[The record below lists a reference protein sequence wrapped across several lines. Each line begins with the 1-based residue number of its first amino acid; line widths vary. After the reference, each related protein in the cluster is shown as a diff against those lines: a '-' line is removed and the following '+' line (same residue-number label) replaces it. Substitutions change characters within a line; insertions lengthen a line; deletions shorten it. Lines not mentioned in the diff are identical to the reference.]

1 MTLKFQKSHH
11 LVKENLIKSNLCNK
25 TIYDERST
33 QPDFKVGDNVY
44 LLNEV
49 SKPGQKLSQIN
60 EDINKFET
68 KNHVPI
74 YQNSYVVY
82 ILLKIVKIFL
92 FYIAYKFIIFFKNKY
107 CKNHNHTHESSSI
120 TNCITFNM
128 CKKKYSVA
136 TDSNNFAL
144 ELESVIYDSDNV
156 QPNENHKNSQL
167 RRSSRLA
174 KLKENIE

>member
-1 MTLKFQKSHH
+1 
-11 LVKENLIKSNLCNK
+11 
-25 TIYDERST
+25 
-33 QPDFKVGDNVY
+33 
-44 LLNEV
+44 
-49 SKPGQKLSQIN
+49 
-60 EDINKFET
+60 
-68 KNHVPI
+68 
-74 YQNSYVVY
+74 
-82 ILLKIVKIFL
+82 
-92 FYIAYKFIIFFKNKY
+92 
-107 CKNHNHTHESSSI
+107 
-120 TNCITFNM
+120 M